1 MTTKMFHHLP
11 GREDFIICKCP
22 FVLVGLPCFLWRW
35 KQTIT
40 QMMITSAKL
49 PPIIGPIMI
58 PIFVDLDI
66 GDPKNGFPGVYLQG
80 FHKHTLVKFGKLQP
94 FFFLVT
100 KNNGNKFIS
109 FKRIYFHKHE
119 KCLWKGGAK
128 YLDLWFLLTWKSKWH
143 CWEWN
148 LGEWCH

>member
-1 MTTKMFHHLP
+1 
-11 GREDFIICKCP
+11 
-22 FVLVGLPCFLWRW
+22 
-35 KQTIT
+35 
-40 QMMITSAKL
+40 MMITSAKL

-119 KCLWKGGAK
+119 KCL
-128 YLDLWFLLTWKSKWH
+128 
-143 CWEWN
+143 
-148 LGEWCH
+148 